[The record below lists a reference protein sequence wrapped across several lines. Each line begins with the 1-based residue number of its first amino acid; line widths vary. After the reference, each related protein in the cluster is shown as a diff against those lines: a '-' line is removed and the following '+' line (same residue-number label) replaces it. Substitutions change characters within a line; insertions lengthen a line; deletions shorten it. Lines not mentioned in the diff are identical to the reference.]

1 MDSSVLN
8 ETRLRLPG
16 KLLAAPFPG
25 DERLELF
32 RFALAESSPA
42 AAGCGLQWL
51 GGDLR
56 AEYWQG
62 ENPASGGDDEGV
74 SWSRSGDLLFL
85 GLALPD
91 SAGSDPCATAQ
102 SIYERLL
109 AAAARAGCPALLR
122 AWNYMP
128 AITHG
133 SGDSERYRRFCQG
146 RAAALDAAGYGDDAL
161 CAATAIGGSEPLMRV
176 YLLCAPKPGI
186 NIENPRQVSA
196 FHYPREYGPRSPAF
210 ARATV
215 VGGQQGSLLL
225 LISGTASVVGHQSV
239 HEGDVAAQLEE
250 VIRNVEHLAETAAE
264 KVGRPALAG
273 FSESTL
279 MRVYVRHSRDWP
291 MVEKRLRQRW
301 PGVRLAGLKGD
312 VCRSEL
318 LVELEA
324 VTAA

>member
-1 MDSSVLN
+1 MGSSVLD
-8 ETRLRLPG
+8 ETQLRLPG
-16 KLLAAPFPG
+16 RLLAAPFPG

-32 RFALAESSPA
+32 RFVLAGNSA
-42 AAGCGLQWL
+42 GAAGCGLQWL

-62 ENPASGGDDEGV
+62 ENPVSSGDDEGV

-85 GLALPD
+85 GLALTD
-91 SAGSDPCATAQ
+91 SAGSDPCATAR

-109 AAAARAGCPALLR
+109 AAAVRAGCPALLR

-146 RAAALDAAGYGDDAL
+146 RAAALDAAGYGEDAL

-215 VGGQQGSLLL
+215 VGGQQDSLLL

-239 HEGDVAAQLEE
+239 HEGNVAAQLEE
-250 VIRNVEHLAETAAE
+250 VIRNVEHLAETAADR
-264 KVGRPALAG
+264 VGRSALAG

-279 MRVYVRHSRDWP
+279 IRVYVRHSRDWP

-301 PGVRLAGLKGD
+301 PAVRLAGLKGE